1 MIYARSVQ
9 QEAPTRAISWP
20 KLGTCGIAFSLDDSI
35 GIVHLLRVKF
45 KIDLQYNET
54 GEKDDHKPHQL
65 GCF

>member
-20 KLGTCGIAFSLDDSI
+20 KLGTCGISINLDDSI
-35 GIVHLLRVKF
+35 SIVQLFRVKF
-45 KIDLQYNET
+45 KIDLQYDEAC
-54 GEKDDHKPHQL
+54 EKDDHEAHEL

>member
-20 KLGTCGIAFSLDDSI
+20 KLGTCGTSMELDYSI
-35 GIVHLLRVKF
+35 GIVQLFRVML
-45 KIDLQYNET
+45 KIDLQYDET
-54 GEKDDHKPHQL
+54 GEKDDHEAHEL

>member
-20 KLGTCGIAFSLDDSI
+20 KFGTCGTSMELDYSI
-35 GIVHLLRVKF
+35 GIVQLFRVML
-45 KIDLQYNET
+45 KIDLQYDET
-54 GEKDDHKPHQL
+54 GEKDDHEAHEL